1 MTLTSILIVS
11 GFAAFLFAARLNL
24 LRRVWR
30 LPLKNGEGFFLAQ
43 QVPTDFYRAAGVPLF
58 RRYHRAIV
66 APVVLDLPLA
76 LWLLLTHRWIAL
88 TLEQIVALVASIVVY
103 NFMAA
108 YFSAR
113 ATFLCGDQGRP
124 TNLQLSME
132 PRRLRD
138 HTTAAVEVVIVVATL
153 LALGL
158 LARDYRL
165 SLAADAG
172 PWLARILRGG
182 SLLTVWVLYWQLG
195 FLLLKVVFVRW
206 RMPLPVNRTED
217 FRRWRMAWLNHNM
230 RTLDAVRLLSALSML
245 AFMAWM
251 TYGHELSRAG
261 RVSVFVVGGAGML
274 VYAAYV
280 GRQNRRLAAAER
292 ELRPV
297 EMVKEFPR
305 WPIAEGLYLAGGLLY
320 FNRDNPRVLVRSA
333 DGIALNLAHRT
344 TYIGFGYFMG
354 LIAVVIW
361 MVRLTS

>member
-1 MTLTSILIVS
+1 MTVTSMVIVV
-11 GFAAFLFAARLNL
+11 GFAAFLFAARLNI

-30 LPLKNGEGFFLAQ
+30 LPLKNGEKFFLAQ
-43 QVPTDFYRAAGVPLF
+43 QVPADFYRAAGVPLF
-58 RRYHRAIV
+58 RSYHRAIV
-66 APVVLDLPLA
+66 VPVVLDLPLA
-76 LWLLLTHRWIAL
+76 LWLLLTHRYIAL
-88 TLEQIVALVASIVVY
+88 TLDQIVALVASIVAY

-132 PRRLRD
+132 ARRLRD
-138 HTTAAVEVVIVVATL
+138 YTITAVEVVIVVATL

-158 LARDYRL
+158 LARDYTL
-165 SLAADAG
+165 SLAAGASYRA
-172 PWLARILRGG
+172 ARILRAG
-182 SLLTVWVLYWQLG
+182 LLITVWILYWQLG

-206 RMPLPVNRTED
+206 RMPLPANRTED
-217 FRRWRMAWLNHNM
+217 FRRWRMAWLSHNLK
-230 RTLDAVRLLSALSML
+230 TLDAVRLLSALALL
-245 AFMAWM
+245 ACMAYFHQW
-251 TYGHELSRAG
+251 SRAG
-261 RVSVFVVGGAGML
+261 RVTVLVVGVVGML

-280 GRQNRRLAAAER
+280 GRESRRLKAAER

-344 TYIGFGYFMG
+344 TYIGFAYFMG
-354 LIAVVIW
+354 LIGVVIW

>member
-1 MTLTSILIVS
+1 MTLTSIVIVS
-11 GFAAFLFAARLNL
+11 GFAAFLFAARLNI

-66 APVVLDLPLA
+66 VPVVLDLPLA
-76 LWLLLTHRWIAL
+76 MWLVLTHRYVAL
-88 TLEQIVALVASIVVY
+88 MLEQVVALVGSIVAY

-113 ATFLCGDQGRP
+113 ATSLCGDQRRP

-138 HTTAAVEVVIVVATL
+138 YTNPAVEVVIAVSTL

-165 SLAADAG
+165 SLAAGAG
-172 PWLARILRGG
+172 YWIARILRAGL
-182 SLLTVWVLYWQLG
+182 LLTVWILYWQLG
-195 FLLLKVVFVRW
+195 FFLLKVVFVRW
-206 RMPLPVNRTED
+206 RMPLPANRTDD
-217 FRRWRMAWLNHNM
+217 FRRWRTAWLGHNLKM
-230 RTLDAVRLLSALSML
+230 LDAVRLLSALAL
-245 AFMAWM
+245 VAFM
-251 TYGHELSRAG
+251 TYGHQWSRAG
-261 RVSVFVVGGAGML
+261 RLTVLVVGAVGML
-274 VYAAYV
+274 VYAVYV
-280 GRQNRRLAAAER
+280 ARQNRRLVAAER

-305 WPIAEGLYLAGGLLY
+305 WPIAEGLYIAGGLLY

-344 TYIGFGYFMG
+344 TYIGFAYFMG

-361 MVRLTS
+361 MVRVVG

>member
-1 MTLTSILIVS
+1 MTVTSIVIVVGS
-11 GFAAFLFAARLNL
+11 AALMFAARLNT

-30 LPLKNGEGFFLAQ
+30 LPLKNGERFFLAQ
-43 QVPTDFYRAAGVPLF
+43 QVPTDFYRAAGVRLF

-66 APVVLDLPLA
+66 VPVVLDLPLA
-76 LWLLLTHRWIAL
+76 LWLVLTHRYVAL
-88 TLEQIVALVASIVVY
+88 TLEQVVALVGSIVAY

-113 ATFLCGDQGRP
+113 ATSLCDDQGRP

-165 SLAADAG
+165 SQAAGAG
-172 PWLARILRGG
+172 HWVAHILRGG
-182 SLLTVWVLYWQLG
+182 LLLTVWVLYWQLG

-217 FRRWRMAWLNHNM
+217 FRRWRTAWLSHTIK
-230 RTLDAVRLLSALSML
+230 TLDAVRLLSALVLL
-245 AFMAWM
+245 ACMA
-251 TYGHELSRAG
+251 YGHQWSRAG
-261 RVSVFVVGGAGML
+261 RLTVLGVGIVGML

-280 GRQNRRLAAAER
+280 GRESRRLAAAER

-305 WPIAEGLYLAGGLLY
+305 WPIAEGLYLAGGLFY

-344 TYIGFGYFMG
+344 TYIGFAYFMG

>member
-1 MTLTSILIVS
+1 MTVTSIVIVIGS
-11 GFAAFLFAARLNL
+11 AALMFAARLNL
-24 LRRVWR
+24 LRRLWR
-30 LPLKNGEGFFLAQ
+30 LPLKNGEGFFIAQ
-43 QVPTDFYRAAGVPLF
+43 QVPTDFYRDAGVPLF
-58 RRYHRAIV
+58 RSYHRAIV
-66 APVVLDLPLA
+66 VPVVLDLPLA
-76 LWLLLTHRWIAL
+76 LWLLVTHRYVAL
-88 TLEQIVALVASIVVY
+88 TLDQIVALVASIVVY

-138 HTTAAVEVVIVVATL
+138 YTNPAVEVVIAVSTL

-165 SLAADAG
+165 SLAAGAG
-172 PWLARILRGG
+172 YWIARILRAGL
-182 SLLTVWVLYWQLG
+182 LLTVWVLYWQLG

-206 RMPLPVNRTED
+206 RMPLPANRTED
-217 FRRWRMAWLNHNM
+217 FRRWRTAWLGHNLK
-230 RTLDAVRLLSALSML
+230 TLDAVRLLCALAL
-245 AFMAWM
+245 VAFM
-251 TYGHELSRAG
+251 TYGHQWSRAG
-261 RVSVFVVGGAGML
+261 RLTVLVVGAVGML
-274 VYAAYV
+274 VYAVYV
-280 GRQNRRLAAAER
+280 GRQNRRLATAER

-344 TYIGFGYFMG
+344 TCIGFAYFMG